1 MSKLKKVEKFELADL
16 PKEQDAEFSSNPR
29 SEKPLWV
36 EPKMSFRFKIRF
48 KGLDIPD
55 FLFRKYKMYNEAEK
69 LIFETSIYET
79 IDFSLNPTDFFKILE
94 IELIFVDATGKNIS
108 SWEFFAE
115 GISFE
120 TEGDYG
126 KSDIMF
132 HNFKFEV
139 NKKTFKLNK
148 LI

>member
-1 MSKLKKVEKFELADL
+1 MTKLKKVEKVELADL
-16 PKEQDAEFSSNPR
+16 PKEQNAEFSNNPR

-36 EPKMSFRFKIRF
+36 EPKMKFRFKIHF
-48 KGLDIPD
+48 KGLDIPE
-55 FLFRKYKMYNEAEK
+55 FLFRKYKMYNEADK

-79 IDFSLNPTDFFKILE
+79 IDFSLNPIDFFKILE
-94 IELIFVDATGKNIS
+94 MELIFVDATGKDTS
-108 SWEFFAE
+108 SWEFAAE

-132 HNFKFEV
+132 HSFKFEI

-148 LI
+148 II